1 MNREATKKSIAF
13 ANWYNSYVVVLFL
26 VRGGSRPLLA
36 GRGYVSKDR
45 GEANRDPSPYNFFG
59 YGSLEIESL
68 NRMLGVGYSYCPTL
82 IL

>member
-1 MNREATKKSIAF
+1 MNREPTKKSIAF

-45 GEANRDPSPYNFFG
+45 GEATRDPSPSHFFSNLDELHIVSRVRDG
-59 YGSLEIESL
+59 KVKANGRSQE
-68 NRMLGVGYSYCPTL
+68 M
-82 IL
+82 